1 MANRRFNDV
10 QALQREVKIIAGK
23 VSSNPAV
30 ALPLGVASV
39 ALDTSTNPDS
49 LVVTLEDKYNDLYS
63 VSAHLESASAVT
75 AIQKIAFSNNNKIT
89 LTSASGDFANAE
101 VVYLTLFLK
110 NTSVDK

>member
-1 MANRRFNDV
+1 MANRDFKNV
-10 QALQREVKIIAGK
+10 QALQREMKIVAGK

-39 ALDTSTNPDS
+39 ALDTSTTPDS
-49 LVVTLEDKYNDLYS
+49 LVITLEDKYNDLYS
-63 VSAHLESASAVT
+63 ASAHLAAASAVT
-75 AIQKIAFSNNNKIT
+75 AIQKIGFTNNNTIT

-101 VVYLTLFLK
+101 EVHLTLFLK

>member
-49 LVVTLEDKYNDLYS
+49 LVVTLEDKY
-63 VSAHLESASAVT
+63 ESASAVT